1 MDCGQILKLAED
13 YCLKAEADKIFGPYR
28 KQDGRQIVII
38 KNDDG
43 TSRTVSYPKFLMEQ
57 HLGKVLDPNTQ
68 TIDHK
73 NFDFNDN
80 RIENLQILPRAE
92 HSEGDTRRVK
102 LIKLKCQMCDKD
114 FERSP
119 RLMRDK
125 SKRNVGGWF
134 CGRSCAG
141 KYSRQRQLGKIDKL
155 PSPEHLPSEYYRKK
169 NVENLGEELAD
180 KYDIDI

>member
-1 MDCGQILKLAED
+1 MDYGQILKLAED

-38 KNDDG
+38 KKDDG
-43 TSRTVSYPKFLMEQ
+43 TNKTMSYPKFLLQE
-57 HLGKVLDPNTQ
+57 HLQRTLGDDE

-155 PSPEHLPSEYYRKK
+155 PSPEHTSSEYYRKK
-169 NVENLGEELAD
+169 IVENLGEELTD
-180 KYDIDI
+180 KYEIDI